1 MMDYFI
7 RSLFNIIF
15 VDFLNWLTVK
25 QSAARRIIVL
35 FTCLLT
41 KAFQFY
47 WVHFEVI
54 VRLLCFCFLMI
65 CCLCFVEYTD
75 DEAEIEKLS
84 SVVVRRIPL
93 HFVKPAPRELIVYVW
108 SYYWFYDES
117 VKSLMILCHWFIYIR
132 FPSDTC

>member
-1 MMDYFI
+1 
-7 RSLFNIIF
+7 
-15 VDFLNWLTVK
+15 
-25 QSAARRIIVL
+25 
-35 FTCLLT
+35 
-41 KAFQFY
+41 
-47 WVHFEVI
+47 
-54 VRLLCFCFLMI
+54 MI

-93 HFVKPAPRELIVYVW
+93 HFVKPAPRELIVYVL

-117 VKSLMILCHWFIYIR
+117 VKSLMVSCHWFIYIR